1 MARIDPEGHE
11 VQVLQRM
18 VDFSGASVLEIGAG
32 DGRFTWRY
40 ATAAKSVDAVEPR
53 ERDVSAAKRAMPRHL
68 RDRVHFHLADA
79 TTFHY
84 PRNRFDIAVLS
95 YSL

>member
-1 MARIDPEGHE
+1 MAQIDPEEHE
-11 VQVLQRM
+11 IHAVGRM

-32 DGRFTWRY
+32 YGRFTWRY
-40 ATAAKSVDAVEPR
+40 AAAAKSVEAIETR
-53 ERDVSAAKRAMPRHL
+53 EEDVRVAKRAMPRHL
-68 RDRVHFHLADA
+68 RERVHFHLADA

-95 YSL
+95 HSL